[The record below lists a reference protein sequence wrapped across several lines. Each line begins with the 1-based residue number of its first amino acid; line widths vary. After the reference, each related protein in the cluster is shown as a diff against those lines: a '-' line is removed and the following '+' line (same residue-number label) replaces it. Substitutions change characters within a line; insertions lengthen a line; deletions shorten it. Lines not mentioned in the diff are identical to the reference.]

1 MKTLSTKTLVFLIL
15 LVGLLFL
22 TLGCGQEE
30 GVRKGNVPIVAVGS
44 QWYGHIPVWVG
55 IERGTFEKHG
65 FEVSWRFI
73 GKSMDRLNAISSGDA
88 QFASLGQVAML
99 SAMAQGNNRF
109 YWVGNQDIAPG
120 FEGLVAQPGITS
132 FEQLRGRTVGLPFGS
147 SVDLTARMLL
157 KDHGLDPEKD
167 VQLVNLEV
175 GDVPAVFRA
184 GNVEAAIIWEPGF
197 SQLKEV
203 EGATVLGMDTDTPV
217 YKKFGTMTGPD
228 VLILGKTWCDEDP
241 LRARKFLKAYFESLE
256 WVKENPDSAAVIVH
270 ENYIV
275 QDVELIKK
283 NLLRFVWQTL
293 EDQKRV
299 MSDEGIFGQT
309 QYILKILHEEMKAI
323 PTKPDFRQWVP
334 VHILPFDDPNKIEPS
349 ET

>member
-1 MKTLSTKTLVFLIL
+1 MTKISRRSLTLSIFLF
-15 LVGLLFL
+15 GLLFL
-22 TLGCGQEE
+22 ILGCGKEKEVQKRNIP
-30 GVRKGNVPIVAVGS
+30 VVAVGS

-132 FEQLRGRTVGLPFGS
+132 FEQLRGKTVGLPFGS

-157 KDHGLDPEKD
+157 KDHGFDPDKD

-184 GNVEAAIIWEPGF
+184 GNVDAAIIWEPGF

-228 VLILGKTWCDEDP
+228 VLILGKGWCDEDP
-241 LRARKFLKAYFESLE
+241 DRARGFLAAYFESLE
-256 WVKENPDSAAVIVH
+256 WVKNNPDSAAEVVH
-270 ENYIV
+270 EKYIV
-275 QDVELIKK
+275 QDVDLIKK
-283 NLLRFVWQTL
+283 NLSRFVWQTL

-309 QYILKILHEEMKAI
+309 EYILKILHEEMKAI
-323 PTKPDFRQWVP
+323 PLKPDFRKWVP
-334 VHILPFDDPNKIEPS
+334 MHIFPFADRS
-349 ET
+349 EAEDSEI

>member
-1 MKTLSTKTLVFLIL
+1 MLLFLSLALLLFIIAGCQKKEETEEGKTLV
-15 LVGLLFL
+15 
-22 TLGCGQEE
+22 
-30 GVRKGNVPIVAVGS
+30 VAVGS

-55 IERGTFEKHG
+55 MERGIFGKHN

-99 SAMAQGNNRF
+99 SAMAQGNDRF

-132 FEQLRGRTVGLPFGS
+132 FEQLKGKTIGLPFGS

-157 KDHGLDPEKD
+157 KEHGLDPEKD
-167 VQLVNLEV
+167 VRLVNLEV

-184 GNVEAAIIWEPGF
+184 GNVNAAIIWEPGF

-203 EGATVLGMDTDTPV
+203 AGATVLGMDTDTPV

-228 VLILGKTWCDEDP
+228 VLILGKSWCDENPD
-241 LRARKFLKAYFESLE
+241 RARRFLIAYFESLK
-256 WVKENPDSAAVIVH
+256 WVKNNPDSAAAVVF
-270 ENYIV
+270 EKYIM
-275 QDVELIKK
+275 QDLNLIKK
-283 NLLRFVWQTL
+283 NLSRFVWQTL

-299 MSDEGIFGQT
+299 MSDRGIFGQT
-309 QYILKILHEEMKAI
+309 EYILEILHQEMKAI
-323 PTKPDFRQWVP
+323 PEKPEFREWVP
-334 VHILPFDDPNKIEPS
+334 IHILPLDQPS
-349 ET
+349 EEESSRN